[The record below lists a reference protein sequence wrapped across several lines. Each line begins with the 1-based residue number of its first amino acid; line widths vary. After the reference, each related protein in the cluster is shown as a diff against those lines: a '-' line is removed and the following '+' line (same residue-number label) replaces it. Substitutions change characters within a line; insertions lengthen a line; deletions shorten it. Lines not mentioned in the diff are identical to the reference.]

1 MKISKEIPIDYK
13 QACELLE
20 ILEERDLYDAL
31 SQILKRKIRKNYK
44 RVYII
49 DRIKT
54 MCREEIRYDKKS
66 SKYYK
71 IYKRTNKISIYL
83 HNICKYKHIKEI
95 LENEKYDEIRIFF
108 IESSYYKSFTDIN
121 LVKNEMQYK
130 RLQIYKIELINPT
143 LNSKQ

>member
-1 MKISKEIPIDYK
+1 MKLSKEVPIDYK

-31 SQILKRKIRKNYK
+31 SQILKRRIKKNDK
-44 RVYII
+44 RIYII

-54 MCREEIRYDKKS
+54 MCKEEIRYDKES
-66 SKYYK
+66 SKYCK
-71 IYKRTNKISIYL
+71 IYKRSNKKSIYL

-95 LENEKYDEIRIFF
+95 LENEKYEEVRIFF

-121 LVKNEMQYK
+121 LVKKEIQFN
-130 RLQIYKIELINPT
+130 RLNIYKIDLIKNPH
-143 LNSKQ
+143 